1 MEFAF
6 KSVVSFFVLGIC
18 HRQQLNA
25 LNHLPSSHIQEYN
38 LGSADFAPLREY
50 LLPVDRRCNQRV
62 FRTNGRPQPWSPE
75 KKKRKLNNFHI
86 MHTHRQREKILCDR
100 VGDRWTFWVKLRA
113 AWICRHRLKWC
124 RPFGSRRVT
133 IWKDDSGALRLH
145 FLFSHERRWL
155 CCRNDQFLPNEDPA
169 VVEWLR
175 SAWPFPPKPDWPY
188 RQMGQLLIVSP
199 PTVYTWINHLTRSS
213 VLDRCASASVMWRVD
228 VDTKVLLNWGSCSN
242 MVLCTLWTFS
252 TIWTET

>member
-1 MEFAF
+1 MRICFFLFSYLKELRTTKVEFAF

-25 LNHLPSSHIQEYN
+25 LNHLPPSSSHIQEYN
-38 LGSADFAPLREY
+38 LGSADFALREY

-86 MHTHRQREKILCDR
+86 MHTAKEKKILCDR
-100 VGDRWTFWVKLRA
+100 VEYRWTFWVKLRA

-133 IWKDDSGALRLH
+133 IWKDDSGARRLH
-145 FLFSHERRWL
+145 FLKKKK
-155 CCRNDQFLPNEDPA
+155 NET
-169 VVEWLR
+169 L
-175 SAWPFPPKPDWPY
+175 Y
-188 RQMGQLLIVSP
+188 LLIQLKDKSINQQILQTFMRRLVLLQC
-199 PTVYTWINHLTRSS
+199 TYTSRMS
-213 VLDRCASASVMWRVD
+213 VGWSTNQWRVAL
-228 VDTKVLLNWGSCSN
+228 KWFLNLLPYNVHFVGAR
-242 MVLCTLWTFS
+242 FS
-252 TIWTET
+252 DNH